1 MVNSK
6 NTKRALLTSALAIL
20 ACAAMLVGTTF
31 AWFTDTASTA
41 VNKIVSGKLDVE
53 LQYAKAWDAET
64 GAPTEWADAEG
75 SLLNF
80 RTADGR
86 TENILWEPGCTY
98 QLPELRLVNHGTLA
112 LKYKI
117 VISGIAGDATL
128 NEVIQWNYDQYS
140 LQDGRY
146 EAGRGEELSPTQNSI
161 VGIMLPGE
169 NGDVTDPIVISGHMQ
184 EDAGNE
190 YQNLSIDGIAVTV
203 YATQYTHEYDSKD
216 NTYDENAEYPTA
228 GDALKTALEKGGN
241 IILGDDIPLS
251 PDVPDKTNRGLVPH
265 MSVSKDTNLDLSGK
279 SLSVDPEAAAEG
291 FGAASPVLIAVM
303 DGTLTIDG
311 DGEINCE
318 AGEEQVYGINVN
330 GGKVVINGG
339 RYYGAITAVQVQ
351 KGELEINGGFFDMA
365 PTCKAQVPHYA
376 KYVVNCIDAAYKD
389 GSAKISI
396 KGGTFVNFDPSDN
409 PEGAG
414 TSYVAAGYSVISEAQ
429 ENGDVWYTV
438 VKGATAKSPAE
449 LTEAIRSAEAGDTIY
464 LGTDIT
470 TTSALS
476 ISKEITF
483 DLKGHTLSSSAAN
496 TFKLNAGANVTVTG
510 GVITN
515 TYSGRADPITVDLQ
529 GQGAVFTLESGT
541 VQSNTAKDDLYSLA
555 IGNSKKKACTVNI
568 LGGTVANPDGQTTS
582 RAISASNGMTVNISG
597 GTISGGL
604 YALDAYAGSVS
615 NISGGKLIANAQ
627 DGRSDAYG
635 TSYAIHAKGE
645 AEINIG
651 SADAAS
657 TPNVKG
663 IKFESSGVN
672 TELPTINLIKGEI
685 TNPIYSM
692 EAKYNYPLFKLGIAA
707 DAPVTFTD
715 DTAHFFLA
723 DGLQMVQNGSVWKV
737 TAQ

>member
-6 NTKRALLTSALAIL
+6 TTKRALLTSALAIL
-20 ACAAMLVGTTF
+20 ACVAMLIGTTF

-41 VNKIVSGKLDVE
+41 VNKIVSGKLDIE

-128 NEVIQWNYDQYS
+128 NEVIQWNCEQYS
-140 LQDGRY
+140 LQDGKY
-146 EAGRGEELSPTQNSI
+146 EAGLGEELSPTQNSI
-161 VGIMLPGE
+161 DGIMLPGE
-169 NGDVTDPIVISGHMQ
+169 NGDVTAPIVISGHMR

-228 GDALKTALEKGGN
+228 GDALKTALEKGGS

-251 PDVPDKTNRGLVPH
+251 PDVPDKTYSGLVPH
-265 MSVSKDTNLDLSGK
+265 MSVSKDVDLDLSGK

-291 FGAASPVLIAVM
+291 FGKTSPVLMAVM

-318 AGEEQVYGINVN
+318 AGEAQVYGINVN

-376 KYVVNCIDAAYKD
+376 KYVVNCIDSAYKD
-389 GSAKISI
+389 SSAKISI

-438 VKGATAKSPAE
+438 VKGATAKSPTE

-515 TYSGRADPITVDLQ
+515 TYSGSANSATVDLQ

-541 VQSNTAKDDLYSLA
+541 VQSSTAKDNLYSIA
-555 IGNSKKKACTVNI
+555 IGNSKKTACTVNI
-568 LGGTVANPDGQTTS
+568 LGGTVSNPDGYTKS

-615 NISGGKLIANAQ
+615 NISGGKLAANAN
-627 DGRSDAYG
+627 DGRVDAYG

-663 IKFESSGVN
+663 IKFESSGVK

-685 TNPIYSM
+685 TNPIYSL
-692 EAKYNYPLFKLGIAA
+692 ETKSNYPLFKLGIAA

-715 DTAHFFLA
+715 DTASFFLA
-723 DGLQMVQNGSVWKV
+723 DGLKMVQDGSIWKV